1 MFIEMNQAEL
11 KLGQLRAFVAVA
23 ETGGLA
29 AAARRVDRTPSA
41 VSMSLKQL
49 EENLGGPLFE
59 GERKGRLTPLGE
71 HCLSVARRMVEEHQ
85 AGVEEMLRFAAGGH
99 GEIRLAAVP
108 SAACGIAAEALRR
121 HRRMAAGDPGIGVR
135 VEMRDGDSDMVAAA
149 VAAGAVEIGIA
160 QRPAQGLG
168 LQFEAL
174 AAERLCVLFPPDHP
188 RAGTMQKVTFEELED
203 EEFVTSPLTESVAPE
218 RMRLSLRHAKA
229 RALTLLSVG
238 AAVRAGLGI
247 SVAPEIAARRIIADL
262 PRAALVG
269 ELPLRRL
276 FLLRREGGTLSP
288 AAEGFVQRLRE
299 AAALAE

>member
-1 MFIEMNQAEL
+1 
-11 KLGQLRAFVAVA
+11 
-23 ETGGLA
+23 
-29 AAARRVDRTPSA
+29 
-41 VSMSLKQL
+41 MSLKQL

-108 SAACGIAAEALRR
+108 SAACGLVAEALRR
-121 HRRMAAGDPGIGVR
+121 HRLTSADEPGIGVR
-135 VEMRDGDSDMVAAA
+135 LEMRDGDSDMVAAA
-149 VAAGAVEIGIA
+149 VAAGVVEIGVA

-174 AAERLCVLFPPDHP
+174 AAEKLCVLYPPEHP
-188 RAGTMQKVTFEELED
+188 RAGAPGPATFAELEG
-203 EEFVTSPLTESVAPE
+203 EEFVTSPLTEAVAPE
-218 RMRLSLRHAKA
+218 RMRIALRHAKA

-247 SVAPEIAARRIIADL
+247 SIAPEIAARRIISDL
-262 PRAALVG
+262 PRTPLDG
-269 ELPLRRL
+269 DLPVRRL
-276 FLLRREGGTLSP
+276 YLLRREGGTLSP

>member
-29 AAARRVDRTPSA
+29 AAARRVERTPSA

-108 SAACGIAAEALRR
+108 SAACGIAAEAMRR
-121 HRRMAAGDPGIGVR
+121 HRLRAAEEPGIGVR
-135 VEMRDGDSDMVAAA
+135 VEIRDGDSDAVAAA
-149 VAAGAVEIGIA
+149 VASGAVEIGVA

-168 LQFEAL
+168 LSFEAL
-174 AAERLCVLFPPDHP
+174 VAEKFCILFPPDHP
-188 RAGTMQKVTFEELED
+188 RAGEAAPVSIEELEH
-203 EEFVTSPLTESVAPE
+203 EVFVTSPLVEAIMPE
-218 RMRLSLRHAKA
+218 RMRLALRHARA

-247 SVAPEIAARRIIADL
+247 SIAPEIAAKRIISDL
-262 PRAALVG
+262 PRAPLAG
-269 ELPLRRL
+269 ELTPRRL
-276 FLLRREGGTLSP
+276 YILRREGGTLSP

-299 AAALAE
+299 AAELAD